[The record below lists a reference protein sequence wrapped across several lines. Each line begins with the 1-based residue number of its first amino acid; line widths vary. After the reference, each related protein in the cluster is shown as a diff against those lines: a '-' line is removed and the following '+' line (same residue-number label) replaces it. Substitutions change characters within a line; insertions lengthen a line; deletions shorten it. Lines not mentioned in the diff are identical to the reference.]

1 MNWDFDREI
10 ERRGTDSYKWD
21 ANDRLFGRRDL
32 LPFWV
37 ADMDF
42 ATPEPVLNA
51 IRDRCDHPV
60 FGYGIRSEE
69 YFHSIQD
76 WLRERHQ
83 WEVPREWM
91 MFCPPSS
98 IVGMYGVVS
107 LLTQPGQSI
116 AAPVP
121 TYGPLLG
128 LIEKNGRRLIRN
140 PLREEN
146 GRFTLDTDD
155 LAAKLEA
162 DTNMVVFCNPHNPT
176 GRVFSR
182 AELESVATLAEEK
195 NLLVVSDEVHCDL
208 VLPGYRHIPYGSIG
222 GERSV
227 TVISPNKTFNTAGIP
242 QATLV
247 IPDPEL
253 RSRYQ
258 DYLDMT
264 QLNHDSTFGAVGMIA
279 GYRQCADWLAE
290 LIRYIA
296 ANHQFVADFL
306 EANVPT
312 VRKIKAEA
320 TYLGWLD
327 FRQTGLSQDD
337 IMDRLVNIGGV
348 GLYGGTEF
356 GLQGEA
362 FFRMNLGCPRSRLEQ
377 GLRGIQKA
385 LADT

>member
-1 MNWDFDREI
+1 MNWDFDLEI
-10 ERRGTDSYKWD
+10 ERRGTDSFKWD
-21 ANDRLFGRRDL
+21 ANERLFGKRDL

-42 ATPEPVLNA
+42 ATPAPVLDA
-51 IRDRCDHPV
+51 IQSRCRHPV
-60 FGYGIRSEE
+60 FGYGIRSEA
-69 YFHSIQD
+69 YFQSIQA
-76 WLRERHQ
+76 WLRDRHQ

-98 IVGMYGVVS
+98 IVGINGLIS
-107 LLTQPGQSI
+107 ILTRPGQSI
-116 AAPVP
+116 VAPVP

-155 LAAKLEA
+155 LTTKLEA
-162 DTNMVVFCNPHNPT
+162 DTNMVIFCSPHNPT

-182 AELESVATLAEEK
+182 DELEALADLAKER

-208 VLPGYRHIPYGSIG
+208 VLPGHRHIPYGTIG
-222 GERSV
+222 AERSV

-242 QATLV
+242 QATLI

-253 RSRYQ
+253 RSSYQ
-258 DYLDMT
+258 GYLDLT
-264 QLNHDSTFGAVGMIA
+264 QLNHDSTFGAEGMIA
-279 GYRQCADWLAE
+279 GYRHCADWLGA
-290 LIRYIA
+290 LIEYIA
-296 ANHQFVADFL
+296 ANHQFAADFL
-306 EANVPT
+306 GGNVPK
-312 VRKIKAEA
+312 VSKIKAEA
-320 TYLGWLD
+320 TYLAWLD
-327 FRQTGLSQDD
+327 FRPTGHSEDE

-377 GLRGIQKA
+377 GLQGIQKA
-385 LADT
+385 MAGL

>member
-1 MNWDFDREI
+1 MNWDFDLEI
-10 ERRGTDSYKWD
+10 ERRGTDSFKWD
-21 ANDRLFGRRDL
+21 ANERLFGKRDL

-42 ATPEPVLNA
+42 ATPAPVLDA
-51 IRDRCDHPV
+51 IQSRCRHPV
-60 FGYGIRSEE
+60 FGYGIRSEA
-69 YFHSIQD
+69 YFQSIEA
-76 WLRERHQ
+76 WLRDRHQ

-98 IVGMYGVVS
+98 IVGINGLIS
-107 LLTQPGQSI
+107 ILTRPGQSVV
-116 AAPVP
+116 APVP

-128 LIEKNGRRLIRN
+128 LIEKSGRRLIRN

-155 LAAKLEA
+155 LATKLEA
-162 DTNMVVFCNPHNPT
+162 DTNMVIFCSPHNPT

-182 AELESVATLAEEK
+182 DELEALADLAKER

-208 VLPGYRHIPYGSIG
+208 VLPGHRHIPYGSIG

-242 QATLV
+242 QATLI

-253 RSRYQ
+253 RSSYQ
-258 DYLDMT
+258 DYLDLT
-264 QLNHDSTFGAVGMIA
+264 QLNHDSTFGAEGMIA
-279 GYRQCADWLAE
+279 GYRHCADWLGA
-290 LIRYIA
+290 LIEYIA
-296 ANHQFVADFL
+296 ANHQFAADFL
-306 EANVPT
+306 GGNVPK
-312 VRKIKAEA
+312 VSKIKAEA
-320 TYLGWLD
+320 TYLAWLD
-327 FRQTGLSQDD
+327 FRPTGLSEDE

-348 GLYGGTEF
+348 ELYGGTEF

-377 GLRGIQKA
+377 GLQGIQKA
-385 LADT
+385 MAGL